1 MSFGKKAVSPL
12 VATILLILFAV
23 ILGIIIM
30 NIGGTY
36 LAEKAPQQAEKADVL
51 AIVDRCVASGAI
63 TQEEADIVDSSLK

>member
-1 MSFGKKAVSPL
+1 MSIGKKAVSPL
-12 VATILLILFAV
+12 VATVLLILFAV

-36 LAEKAPQQAEKADVL
+36 LTEKPQQAEKADVL

-63 TQEEADIVDSSLK
+63 TEEEATIIDNSLK